1 MNNYKCPN
9 CNTYENSP
17 YFVIIKCLCGIY
29 KYLSMSTQPK
39 YIKIDNFLAR
49 PFDFQNKLT

>member
-49 PFDFQNKLT
+49 SSDSQIK